1 MKRQR
6 GIFLIAASMVCVLAV
21 MGTGCGDD
29 KVSAAEEEKMKK
41 QMTDK
46 FDINNVPPEQRER
59 VRAFMNM
66 GRSGP
71 SSGAGAP
78 GAAPAPGA
86 AAPAAGAPAG
96 NAKAP

>member
-6 GIFLIAASMVCVLAV
+6 GIFLVAASIVCLLAA
-21 MGTGCGDD
+21 MGTGCSDD

-71 SSGAGAP
+71 PSAPGAP

-86 AAPAAGAPAG
+86 AAPAPAG
-96 NAKAP
+96 KAQKP